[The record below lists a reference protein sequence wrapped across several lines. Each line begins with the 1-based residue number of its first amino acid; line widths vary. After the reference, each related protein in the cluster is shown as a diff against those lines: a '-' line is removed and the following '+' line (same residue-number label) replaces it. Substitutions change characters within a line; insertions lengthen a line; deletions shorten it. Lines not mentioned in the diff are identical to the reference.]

1 MTDFETWLN
10 QCPYNWL
17 RTGLDKDFGTV
28 TYMFY
33 FPDEEE
39 DEDDEA

>member
-1 MTDFETWLN
+1 MTDFETWMD
-10 QCPYNWL
+10 QCPYTWL
-17 RTGLDKDFGTV
+17 RTGLDQDSV

>member
-1 MTDFETWLN
+1 MTDFETWMD

-17 RTGLDKDFGTV
+17 RTGLDQDSV